1 MIDQDIQSRVD
12 AYRGNP
18 QALQQ
23 KYAQNQQ
30 LIDLLALQRLKSEK
44 ESAAREMALK
54 MGGQGG
60 QKPTIA
66 QQREQEVLDMTKQ
79 EVAQEQGGVA
89 AHQQKQQQDAMK
101 ALLQQQQQGAQQ
113 VPQAAQQAPQ
123 QPQPGIAQLPA
134 PNISAQGMATG
145 GIVAFDEG
153 GETETEE
160 QRQARLRTE
169 TSRTPLGLTPE
180 MLMRLRESKA
190 GITDTLKALPE
201 RIREAAP
208 PAGAFNLAAPG
219 AVPPRPSPEANAAA
233 DAAKARDESAL
244 LANAQ
249 ALQPQPTGIA
259 TPPIAKPAGAGGA
272 GAGAGSA
279 GIGVLPTGG
288 TDAFGSKVKSA
299 AEGLM
304 GLDHVAEAKRVREQQ
319 MEFAGLTPEQKAKKE
334 KMLADMEAYDKQ
346 AYSPDR
352 QRMEGLTRWLLGA
365 GGRSAG
371 QELGGA
377 GAAAETYNDQMREAQ
392 RQRMNERS
400 KQQNE
405 YIDLERGIREK
416 AFEGG
421 EKASKEALAGKAHGV
436 TAGANLYHTDTQ
448 AAVER
453 MKAGIM
459 ADANKIAKAQA
470 STDKARVLLESIT
483 SHRNAELSKIDNQFS
498 KDAGLLLQM
507 QNSGA
512 PLNAAQEKQLNLLES
527 QAKLKRLEIER
538 SSIDLRRQVEAQL
551 GINTGGG
558 GWGKVTTSK

>member
-113 VPQAAQQAPQ
+113 VPQPMQQAPQ

-160 QRQARLRTE
+160 QRQARMRTE

-180 MLMRLRESKA
+180 MLMRLREGKT
-190 GITDTLKALPE
+190 GVTDTLKALPE
-201 RIREAAP
+201 KIREAAP

-233 DAAKARDESAL
+233 DAAKARDESTL

-249 ALQPQPTGIA
+249 APQPQPDGVA
-259 TPPIAKPAGAGGA
+259 TPPIAKPVAPPTAG
-272 GAGAGSA
+272 
-279 GIGVLPTGG
+279 GIGVLPAGG

-334 KMLADMEAYDKQ
+334 KMLADVEAYDKQ
-346 AYSPDR
+346 AYSP
-352 QRMEGLTRWLLGA
+352 ENKRWDSVIQFLLGA

-377 GAAAETYNDQMREAQ
+377 GRAVVNNDNKVREME
-392 RQRMNERS
+392 RLRMNERN

-405 YIDLERGIREK
+405 YINLEREIREG
-416 AFEGG
+416 AFGAG
-421 EKASKEALAGKAHGV
+421 EKASKEALAGIAHGV

-453 MKAGIM
+453 MKVGIM
-459 ADANKIAKAQA
+459 AEANKIAKGAA
-470 STDKARVLLESIT
+470 STDKARAQLETFT
-483 SHRNAELSKIDNQFS
+483 SHRNAEKLKIDEAFR
-498 KDAGLLLQM
+498 KDAGMLLQIAA
-507 QNSGA
+507 SGGTLT
-512 PLNAAQEKQLNLLES
+512 PAQEKQLNLL
-527 QAKLKRLEIER
+527 QAQKNEKLADFDNR
-538 SSIDLRRQVEAQL
+538 SAPLRRQIESQL
-551 GINTGGG
+551 EIGGS